1 MECAYKSF
9 LPFIFILFYIPR
21 NHAGYGGN
29 DIFTSL
35 EAMRRLWAEER
46 IFVEKIEQVIRDMK
60 TIVPEME
67 RYVES
72 HKKLELNQE
81 PNVDYLGHPINGY
94 NLIKHA
100 AMGWK
105 NFHFKINPH
114 LNETIT
120 NLDYMQNRANNTAIS
135 GYDEIEG
142 AAFGI
147 ARLQSQ
153 YNLDPNKMFKEGII
167 ETHLN
172 LKHIKSE
179 PSIRKFTSDDLFQI
193 GKEGVNNGL
202 ENVGIDSMKCA
213 IEVHQ
218 QELARMNETD
228 EEYLNLWVDE
238 PIDLQS
244 MEQYYKKIVDRHDL
258 RLLKSGSRTQ
268 NIRRFTYPVGNT
280 LSKKEIKKIAKN
292 EKKLA
297 QTKLIREDKV
307 EDPYTGSHLVDHYVA
322 EEHNFKIDYQK
333 EMLCAGQPFRNA
345 SEDKDLKCF
354 YAHNNSPWLR
364 LAPIKIDM
372 QNHEPYIAVIREL
385 MYTHECDGITNF
397 LGKHLGSP
405 PGRMKAKGAVKND
418 WTMKNAWPDEDS
430 YPALEKMT
438 RRVQHIT
445 GLLSSS
451 KLKESDNFMCG
462 NYGIGGHYGVH
473 PDYHKYSDPSYNI
486 NRVSTV
492 LSVLDDPEAGGA
504 TVWPFIGVNVFPEK
518 GSAVWW
524 FNTKSDSVPDLETK
538 HAACPVLLGQKWI
551 GNKWIGY
558 APQFRTRPCDLKPN
572 TRYKGV
578 YARKNSF

>member
-1 MECAYKSF
+1 MEFTCKLF

-172 LKHIKSE
+172 LKHIRSE

-202 ENVGIDSMKCA
+202 ENVGIDGMKCA
-213 IEVHQ
+213 IDLKVI
-218 QELARMNETD
+218 ELAQNESKMNETNED
-228 EEYLNLWVDE
+228 YLNLWLEEPVDL
-238 PIDLQS
+238 PS
-244 MEQYYKKIVDRHDL
+244 MEQYYKQIVERHDL

-280 LSKKEIKKIAKN
+280 LSKKEVKKIAKN

-297 QTKLIREDKV
+297 KTK
-307 EDPYTGSHLVDHYVA
+307 
-322 EEHNFKIDYQK
+322 
-333 EMLCAGQPFRNA
+333 
-345 SEDKDLKCF
+345 
-354 YAHNNSPWLR
+354 
-364 LAPIKIDM
+364 
-372 QNHEPYIAVIREL
+372 
-385 MYTHECDGITNF
+385 
-397 LGKHLGSP
+397 
-405 PGRMKAKGAVKND
+405 
-418 WTMKNAWPDEDS
+418 
-430 YPALEKMT
+430 
-438 RRVQHIT
+438 
-445 GLLSSS
+445 
-451 KLKESDNFMCG
+451 
-462 NYGIGGHYGVH
+462 
-473 PDYHKYSDPSYNI
+473 
-486 NRVSTV
+486 
-492 LSVLDDPEAGGA
+492 
-504 TVWPFIGVNVFPEK
+504 
-518 GSAVWW
+518 
-524 FNTKSDSVPDLETK
+524 
-538 HAACPVLLGQKWI
+538 
-551 GNKWIGY
+551 
-558 APQFRTRPCDLKPN
+558 
-572 TRYKGV
+572 
-578 YARKNSF
+578 